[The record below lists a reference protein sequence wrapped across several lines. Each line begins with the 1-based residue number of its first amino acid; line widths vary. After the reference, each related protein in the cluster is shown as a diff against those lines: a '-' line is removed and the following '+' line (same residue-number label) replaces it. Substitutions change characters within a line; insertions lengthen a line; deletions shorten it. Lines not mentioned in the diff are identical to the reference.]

1 MAIREVKR
9 TALVTFTP
17 EQMFDLVV
25 DVERYP
31 QFLPW
36 VAAAEVHDRTE
47 NELLASLCMER
58 AGVREEFTT
67 RNVMDRPHTMSLALV
82 DGPFT
87 MLDGLWTFTAIGN
100 SGTRVE
106 LVMKF
111 EFANPV
117 VSLLFGKA
125 FESSVG
131 HLIDAF
137 VTRARSEYA
146 SA

>member
-1 MAIREVKR
+1 
-9 TALVTFTP
+9 
-17 EQMFDLVV
+17 
-25 DVERYP
+25 
-31 QFLPW
+31 
-36 VAAAEVHDRTE
+36 
-47 NELLASLCMER
+47 MER
-58 AGVREEFTT
+58 AGVREQFTT
-67 RNVMDRPHTMSLALV
+67 RNVMERPTTMSLALV
-82 DGPFT
+82 EWAVQRRSMASGRS
-87 MLDGLWTFTAIGN
+87 TAIGTA
-100 SGTRVE
+100 GTRVE

-146 SA
+146 SARARAS

>member
-1 MAIREVKR
+1 
-9 TALVTFTP
+9 
-17 EQMFDLVV
+17 
-25 DVERYP
+25 
-31 QFLPW
+31 
-36 VAAAEVHDRTE
+36 
-47 NELLASLCMER
+47 
-58 AGVREEFTT
+58 
-67 RNVMDRPHTMSLALV
+67 
-82 DGPFT
+82 
-87 MLDGLWTFTAIGN
+87 
-100 SGTRVE
+100 
-106 LVMKF
+106 MKF